1 MKTLRP
7 AQVLKKMDELRELWR
22 KQNFVFTKEQ
32 QVEYDALLKLR
43 RKRVKYFH
51 DNGLVWKAGMAKTT
65 PPKTKDS
72 DEES

>member
-1 MKTLRP
+1 MRP
-7 AQVLKKMDELRELWR
+7 AHVLKDINELRESWR
-22 KQNFVFTKEQ
+22 RINFVFTSEQ
-32 QVEYDALLKLR
+32 RAEFDRLKDLR

-65 PPKTKDS
+65 PPKAKDS

>member
-1 MKTLRP
+1 MRP
-7 AQVLKKMDELRELWR
+7 AQVLKEINELRESWR
-22 KQNFVFTKEQ
+22 RNNFVFTSEQ
-32 QVEYDALLKLR
+32 RAEFERLKDLR

-65 PPKTKDS
+65 PPKSKDS

>member
-1 MKTLRP
+1 MRP
-7 AQVLKKMDELRELWR
+7 AQILKEINELRESWR
-22 KQNFVFTKEQ
+22 RNNFVFTSEQ
-32 QVEYDALLKLR
+32 RAEFDRLKDLR

-65 PPKTKDS
+65 PPKSKDS

>member
-1 MKTLRP
+1 MRP
-7 AQVLKKMDELRELWR
+7 AQVLKEINELRESWR
-22 KQNFVFTKEQ
+22 RNNFVFTSEQ
-32 QVEYDALLKLR
+32 RAEFERLKDLR

-51 DNGLVWKAGMAKTT
+51 DNGLVWKTGMVKVT

>member
-1 MKTLRP
+1 MRP
-7 AQVLKKMDELRELWR
+7 AQVLKEINELRESWR
-22 KQNFVFTKEQ
+22 RNNFVFTSEQ
-32 QVEYDALLKLR
+32 RAEFDRLKDLR
-43 RKRVKYFH
+43 RKRIKYFH

>member
-1 MKTLRP
+1 MRP
-7 AQVLKKMDELRELWR
+7 AQVLKEINELRESWR
-22 KQNFVFTKEQ
+22 RNNFVFTSEQ
-32 QVEYDALLKLR
+32 RAEFERLKDLR

>member
-1 MKTLRP
+1 MRP
-7 AQVLKKMDELRELWR
+7 AQILKEINELRESWR
-22 KQNFVFTKEQ
+22 RNNFVFTSEQ
-32 QVEYDALLKLR
+32 RAEFERLKDLR

-65 PPKTKDS
+65 PPKSKDS

>member
-1 MKTLRP
+1 MRP
-7 AQVLKKMDELRELWR
+7 AQILNEINELREAWR
-22 KQNFVFTKEQ
+22 RNNFVFTSEQ
-32 QVEYDALLKLR
+32 RAEFERLKDLR

-65 PPKTKDS
+65 PPKSKES

>member
-1 MKTLRP
+1 MKP
-7 AQVLKKMDELRELWR
+7 AQVLKEINELRESWR
-22 KQNFVFTKEQ
+22 RNNFVFTSEQ
-32 QVEYDALLKLR
+32 RAEFDRLKDLR

-51 DNGLVWKAGMAKTT
+51 DNGLGWKTGMVKVT